1 MLWQLHSHLLEGDV
15 RLLGVPRLQWS
26 DHVQGQL
33 RNGVRF
39 RARHRRESDD
49 IQNQRP
55 SVAGIATTRRERR
68 VQEERNAQREEI
80 AWTSGAGWMFG
91 RIK

>member
-1 MLWQLHSHLLEGDV
+1 V
-15 RLLGVPRLQWS
+15 QWS

-49 IQNQRP
+49 IQNYRP
-55 SVAGIATTRRERR
+55 SVAGIAATRRERR
-68 VQEERNAQREEI
+68 VQEEQDAQREEI
-80 AWTSGAGWMFG
+80 AWRSGVGWTKAM
-91 RIK
+91 RLPERDAPLLWCDA